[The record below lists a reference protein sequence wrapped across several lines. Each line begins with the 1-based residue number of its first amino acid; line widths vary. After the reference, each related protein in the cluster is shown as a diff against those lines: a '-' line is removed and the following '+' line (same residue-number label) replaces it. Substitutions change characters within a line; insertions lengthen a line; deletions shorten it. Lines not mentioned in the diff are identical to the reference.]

1 MLNAA
6 LCMCWHL
13 LVDIVWFEHGWFYMC
28 QVQVQLKRLAHLLNE
43 KNSTVPFSQHVKSN
57 GSKKANKKPNTKPN
71 VDQPLPAAQPKAK
84 GKVHKGKKA
93 SNGQSKSSLAQAAPK
108 IAKNKDKYKKKGNK
122 DKKKGKPVAQN

>member
-1 MLNAA
+1 M
-6 LCMCWHL
+6 
-13 LVDIVWFEHGWFYMC
+13 F
-28 QVQVQLKRLAHLLNE
+28 QVQVQLKRLTHLLSE

-57 GSKKANKKPNTKPN
+57 GSKKAKKKPN
-71 VDQPLPAAQPKAK
+71 VDQSLPAARPKAK

-122 DKKKGKPVAQN
+122 DKKKGKPLAQN